1 MTAPIP
7 AQIILNQIIAMDKY
21 ALGDWGAA
29 YQNKIASE
37 DGNTLTLK
45 SSGMV
50 KWKGFIAIT
59 YNRGTDAYDLEFYR
73 MRRPRKSPNNPFP
86 IPEKKVD
93 KSVERIYVDQ
103 LISVID
109 EQVLPPMN

>member
-7 AQIILNQIIAMDKY
+7 AQVILSQIVSMDKY

-29 YQNKIASE
+29 YQNKVSSNN
-37 DGNTLTLK
+37 GKTLTLK

-73 MRRPRKSPNNPFP
+73 MRKPRKSINDPYPLP
-86 IPEKKVD
+86 VKKVD
-93 KSVERIYVDQ
+93 KSLERIYVDQ

-109 EQVLPPMN
+109 EQVLPPL